1 MRPKLKITL
10 VSLAAAAAGWIAGC
24 FFGFLVFINAPRPGD
39 EIHILFWGI
48 IGSLVALG
56 VYASKKLNCESKH
69 IIKKQPSSERAKD
82 DSRTQNSP
90 MNKWFLRAIVAFFAG
105 LLLGLIGGL
114 VTINTLKV
122 HPLDRSATVEALTV
136 LGIIAGTVVCFGL
149 LIVGVFS
156 LGSRDE

>member
-1 MRPKLKITL
+1 
-10 VSLAAAAAGWIAGC
+10 
-24 FFGFLVFINAPRPGD
+24 
-39 EIHILFWGI
+39 
-48 IGSLVALG
+48 
-56 VYASKKLNCESKH
+56 
-69 IIKKQPSSERAKD
+69 
-82 DSRTQNSP
+82 

-136 LGIIAGTVVCFGL
+136 LGIIAGTVVCLGL